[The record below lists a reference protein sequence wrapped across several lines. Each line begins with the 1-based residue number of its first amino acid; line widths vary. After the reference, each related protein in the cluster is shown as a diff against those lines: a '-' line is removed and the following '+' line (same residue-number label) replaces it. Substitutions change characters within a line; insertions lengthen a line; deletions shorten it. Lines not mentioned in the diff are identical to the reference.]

1 LERQGT
7 DMKLMDYRTLRAG
20 VQLNASPAGTADLRP
35 IAADL
40 ARELRA
46 TGLFSSVEVDY
57 TDNRDHLL
65 VAMASFGAHLTEEE
79 VAIRLEDVW
88 HGRMS
93 FDYWAV
99 HSTLVT
105 KGQVE
110 LQGATLAHLGGP
122 YITVHVVAQKVAV
135 PVQRVAV
142 D

>member
-1 LERQGT
+1 
-7 DMKLMDYRTLRAG
+7 MKLMDYRTLRSG
-20 VQLNASPAGTADLRP
+20 MQLNARPAGAADLRP

-40 ARELRA
+40 ERELRA
-46 TGLFSSVEVDY
+46 TGLFANVEVDY
-57 TDNRDHLL
+57 TDEADHLL
-65 VAMASFGAHLTEEE
+65 VAMASYGADLTEEQ
-79 VAIRLEDVW
+79 VALRLEDVW

-99 HSTLVT
+99 HSTLVS